1 MGSERKL
8 LGGGRDWEG
17 RMIGLSVCVGG
28 GGGGMGR
35 ERVPKQR
42 VEKGY

>member
-17 RMIGLSVCVGG
+17 RMIGLSVCGG
-28 GGGGMGR
+28 GGGGGGGGW
-35 ERVPKQR
+35 
-42 VEKGY
+42 VEKGYRNKG

>member
-17 RMIGLSVCVGG
+17 RMIGLSVCVWGG
-28 GGGGMGR
+28 GGGGGGYR
-35 ERVPKQR
+35 N
-42 VEKGY
+42 KG